1 MKPKLLTCLL
11 ALLVIFLA
19 SGRAGAMALE
29 VDGQVVSTAVQVKD
43 GVSYAPLRQV
53 LAGLGDWEITWD
65 NSIRTAKAKG
75 ELFTLAFPVGSK
87 TALVDGYAFDLGAP
101 IYLFNH
107 TTYVPVR
114 AAANLAGAEA
124 VWNGR
129 NKPITL
135 VPRTTYRSHSQEDFY
150 WLSRI
155 ISAESQGE
163 SLLGQLAV
171 GHVVLNRVEDT
182 QFPSTIKEV
191 IFDTQY
197 AVQFEP
203 VANGSVYWEPTAR
216 SILAAKMVLNGTRVV
231 DRCMYFYAP
240 ALSEG
245 TWINQNRTYY
255 TTIGCHKFYL

>member
-1 MKPKLLTCLL
+1 MKTKLLTCLL

-19 SGRAGAMALE
+19 SGRADAMELA
-29 VDGQVVSTAVQVKD
+29 VDGQVVSTSVHVKD

-53 LAGLGDWEITWD
+53 LAGLGDWEISWD

-101 IYLFNH
+101 IYLANN

-114 AAANLAGAEA
+114 QTANLAGAEA

-135 VPRTTYRSHSQEDFY
+135 EPRSTYRSHSDEDFY

-163 SLLGQLAV
+163 PLLGQLAV
-171 GHVVLNRVEDT
+171 GHVVLNRVEDA
-182 QFPSTIKEV
+182 QFPSTIKDV
-191 IFDTQY
+191 IFDTKY

-203 VANGSVYWEPTAR
+203 VANGSVYWEPSQR
-216 SILAAKMVLNGTRVV
+216 SILAAKMVLNGTQVV
-231 DRCMYFYAP
+231 DRCMYFFAP

-245 TWINQNRTYY
+245 TWISQNRTYY

>member
-1 MKPKLLTCLL
+1 MKTKLFSCLL
-11 ALLVIFLA
+11 VLLVIFLT
-19 SGRAGAMALE
+19 SGRTQAMELS
-29 VDGQVVSTAVQVKD
+29 VDGKVVSSSVHVKN

-53 LAGLGDWEITWD
+53 LGALGDWEISWD
-65 NSIRTAKAKG
+65 GSIRTAKAEG
-75 ELFTLAFPVGSK
+75 ELFTLSFPVGSK
-87 TALVDGYAFDLGAP
+87 TALVDGYAFDLGAG
-101 IYLFNH
+101 IYLANN

-114 AAANLAGAEA
+114 AVANLAGADA

-129 NKPITL
+129 SKPITL
-135 VPRTTYRSHSQEDFY
+135 VPRTTYRKHSEEDLY

-163 SLLGQLAV
+163 PLLGQLAV
-171 GHVVLNRVEDT
+171 GHVVLNRVEDA
-182 QFPSTIKEV
+182 QFPSTIKDV
-191 IFDTQY
+191 IFDTKY

-203 VANGSVYWEPTAR
+203 VSNGSIYWEPTAR
-216 SILAAKMVLNGTRVV
+216 SILAAKMVLNGTQVV

-245 TWINQNRTYY
+245 TWISQNRTYY